1 MWVRFSPCQLTI
13 NKYNNM
19 RKFNHKNVFDVLA
32 LAATILTSVIII
44 GGTITLFAN
53 GSPNLP
59 F

>member
-1 MWVRFSPCQLTI
+1 
-13 NKYNNM
+13 M
-19 RKFNHKNVFDVLA
+19 RKFNHKNDFDVLA

>member
-1 MWVRFSPCQLTI
+1 MNLT
-13 NKYNNM
+13 NLNNNNNM

-53 GSPNLP
+53 G
-59 F
+59 